1 MLTVAI
7 QEANDLEVEVELAKV
22 LQPIRWGQTTVNE
35 LKELNLIKKE
45 DPRPIY
51 VRTMLMLTPA
61 EEKKY
66 FNLLFE

>member
-22 LQPIRWGQTTVNE
+22 LQPIRWGQTTVSE
-35 LKELNLIKKE
+35 LKELNLTKKE

-51 VRTMLMLTPA
+51 VRTMLKPE